1 MLTLHTQKRAKVQK
15 DLPKHP
21 IHDNHQFINYYSMK
35 KIVQKDNLHFLHI
48 LGLSIFL
55 LFLSAL
61 SATAGVAD
69 HKSSITSAKDV
80 KQTVVTG
87 SVKDQVGALPG
98 VNIKIKGT
106 NQGTI
111 TGLDGQFSISVSKPD
126 AVLVFSFIGFQTQ
139 EIALDGKTSI
149 DVVMVEDSKN
159 LEEVVVVGYGTSR
172 KKDLTGASAN
182 VSDKEFNQGAS
193 TNPLQL
199 FAGKA
204 AGVSVSQTGSEPG
217 SAPSVRVRGI
227 TSLMGGNDPLVVVD
241 GIQGNMD
248 LLKQIPTSEIE
259 SIDILKDASA
269 TAIYGSRGA
278 PGVIMVTTKRNK
290 ENKVTIEYNGTSSI
304 DFIPKKLEVLNASQ
318 WAEQAKI
325 WSVPASQNHGS
336 DTDWYNLLTQNGST
350 QNHTISLG
358 GGNGGLNYRASGTA
372 ILQDGVVIKSNSK
385 TYIGRIQATQK
396 ALDDKLTITMNL
408 NSSINTTV
416 GSPTSVGRASFT
428 SNLISNAYVS
438 RPTDPVLN
446 TDGSYYSDPNVFQY
460 INPYAVAQTVVNEGQ
475 TNNLFGSLKADA
487 ELMKGLTL
495 SWFGSWR
502 RVDATNGY
510 YLPAKSTIA
519 SAIDNNGIANISNN
533 DQDEKLTDLSIAY
546 KKTIG
551 AHNFDAIAVYEWQKQ
566 TYQGSFSQA
575 KGFINDIATY
585 NALQLGDNS
594 KVLPGDLSSY
604 KNDRSLVSFLARV
617 NYSFKDRYLLTGSI
631 RRDASSVFGANYKSG
646 NFPSASIAWR
656 VIEESFM
663 KNQNVLSDLKF
674 RAGYGVTGNQQGLGP
689 QNSIQLVGASGV
701 TYFGGNPITN
711 YMITQNSNADL
722 RWETRTQTNLGLDFG
737 FLKGRISGT
746 IDVYRATTKNLLF
759 NYTVPQPPYPYG
771 SIVAN
776 VGSIENKGL
785 EATLNLLVYKTKDLN
800 VNISSNVSFLKNKV
814 LELSGSING
823 DPLNSDYVS
832 WGSNS
837 YLIKGQP
844 IGSFYIL
851 QHLGKDAANAET
863 VVDQNKDG
871 IIDQGNTSPDRV
883 LSGSALP
890 TYTFSINPSVSYKNF
905 DLTMSIRGA
914 GGNKVYNNMRASL
927 SYFES
932 LGKSNVLTSAIPM
945 GLSTSKYGSD
955 LWLEDGAFVR
965 FDNLSLSYRFNTSS
979 LKHIGGIKLSLT
991 GNNLAVF
998 TKYKGI
1004 DPELNTSGSSGFGS
1018 DNGIYPRVRS
1028 FAVGLNVTLK

>member
-1 MLTLHTQKRAKVQK
+1 MLTSVIQRKQRVVKKLSDYSTQEN
-15 DLPKHP
+15 
-21 IHDNHQFINYYSMK
+21 NHLFNSYSMR
-35 KIVQKDNLHFLHI
+35 KIVHKDALHFMHI
-48 LGLSIFL
+48 MSLSIFL
-55 LFLSAL
+55 LLISTLGASARV
-61 SATAGVAD
+61 SD
-69 HKSSITSAKDV
+69 SRDSKTSASDV
-80 KQTVVTG
+80 KQIVISGT
-87 SVKDQVGALPG
+87 VKDQLGALPG

-106 NQGTI
+106 TQGTI
-111 TGLDGQFSISVSKPD
+111 TGLDGQFSISVPKPD
-126 AVLVFSFIGFQTQ
+126 AILVFSFIGFKTQ
-139 EIALDGKTSI
+139 EVKLDGMTTLE
-149 DVVMVEDSKN
+149 VVLVEDSKN
-159 LEEVVVVGYGTSR
+159 LDEIVVVGYGTSR

-182 VSDKEFNQGAS
+182 VSDKDFNQGVS

-278 PGVIMVTTKRNK
+278 PGVIMVTTKSNK
-290 ENKVTIEYNGTSSI
+290 DGKVTIEYNGTSSV
-304 DFIPKKLEVLNASQ
+304 DFIPKKLDVLNASQ
-318 WAEQAKI
+318 WAEQAKV

-350 QNHTISLG
+350 QNHTISIG

-372 ILQDGVVIKSNSK
+372 ILQDGVVINSNSK

-446 TDGSYYSDPNVFQY
+446 ADGSYYSDPNVFQY

-475 TNNLFGSLKADA
+475 TNNLFASLKADA

-495 SWFGSWR
+495 GWFGSWR
-502 RVDATNGY
+502 KVDATNGY

-519 SAIDNNGIANISNN
+519 TAIDNNGIANISNN
-533 DQDEKLTDLSIAY
+533 DQDEKLTDLSLSY
-546 KKTIG
+546 KTAFG
-551 AHNFDAIAVYEWQKQ
+551 DHNLDAVAVYEWQKQ

-604 KNDRSLVSFLARV
+604 KNDRSLVSFLGRL
-617 NYSFKDRYLLTGSI
+617 NYSFKNRYLLTASM

-656 VIEESFM
+656 VIEEDFL
-663 KNQNVLSDLKF
+663 KNQNVLSDLKL

-722 RWETRTQTNLGLDFG
+722 RWETRTQTNFGLDFG

-746 IDVYRATTKNLLF
+746 IDLYTATTKNLLF

-771 SIVAN
+771 TMFAN

-785 EATLNLLVYKTKDLN
+785 EASLNLLIYKTKDLS
-800 VNISSNVSFLKNKV
+800 VNLSGNISFLKNKV

-844 IGSFYIL
+844 IGTFNIL

-905 DLTMSIRGA
+905 DLSMSIRGA
-914 GGNKVYNNMRASL
+914 GGNKIYNNMRASL

-932 LGKSNVLTSAIPM
+932 LGKANVLTSAIPM
-945 GLSTSKYGSD
+945 GLSTSKYSSD

-965 FDNLSLSYRFNTSS
+965 FDNLSLSYRVNTGS
-979 LKHIGGIKLSLT
+979 LKHVGGIRISLT

-1004 DPELNTSGSSGFGS
+1004 DPELNTSGSNGFGS
-1018 DNGIYPRVRS
+1018 DGGIYPRVRS